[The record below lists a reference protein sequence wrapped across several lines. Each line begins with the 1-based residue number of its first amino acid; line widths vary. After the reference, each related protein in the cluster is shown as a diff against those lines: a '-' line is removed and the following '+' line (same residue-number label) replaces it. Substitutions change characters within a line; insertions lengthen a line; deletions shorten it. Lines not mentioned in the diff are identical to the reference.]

1 VKGDAMSQ
9 DPMDARLA
17 MLRRVGGDRLIRDLI
32 DLLFENAPRKLAAAR
47 AALAEGDAD
56 GVGRVAHAL
65 ASSAGNLGAA
75 DMQQAA
81 YALERDAADGKDLAE
96 SLRRLE
102 ASWEGARDLLA
113 EKKRGLN
120 L

>member
-1 VKGDAMSQ
+1 MSH

-17 MLRRVGGDRLIRDLI
+17 MLGRVGGDRLIRELI
-32 DLLFENAPRKLAAAR
+32 DLFCQTVPGKLAVAR
-47 AALAEGDAD
+47 VALADGDAR

-81 YALERDAADGKDLAE
+81 YALERDAADGKALAE
-96 SLRRLE
+96 GLRRLE
-102 ASWEGARDLLA
+102 ATWETARVQLA
-113 EKKRGLN
+113 ERKRGLEP
-120 L
+120 